1 MIASHVKGCCWG
13 TPVHVVTLQES
24 DGKELGGDYSE
35 SRWFFVMVIALP
47 RQAERGESPDTL
59 RWQTADTSL
68 IMREAAGGQFAS
80 TVRSWKHR
88 KLQLDQRTG

>member
-1 MIASHVKGCCWG
+1 MHVG
-13 TPVHVVTLQES
+13 TLQES
-24 DGKELGGDYSE
+24 GGKRLGGDYSE
-35 SRWFFVMVIALP
+35 SRVFFLMVIALP
-47 RQAERGESPDTL
+47 RQAGRGESPDTL